1 MPSLS
6 SIRNQSSSNS
16 GPGPG
21 HRPNLSPS
29 QSRHGRHRTHHFKFK
44 SDVIHFGSSELSTA
58 SSVSSQLTQHGTLE
72 SESGQ
77 LSLSLVEM
85 APFTRSQVS
94 SAVMARNEASPAEM
108 EPLVRVCGPLYH
120 PSENEVIEFG
130 SEFGDG
136 RILTTSTCQNSHVI
150 RLGSPERPRPSL
162 SSAQPIFVIHPYP
175 VVREFRLSI
184 IHRPGPLFP
193 HRSDVD
199 SG

>member
-44 SDVIHFGSSELSTA
+44 SDVIHFGSPELSTA
-58 SSVSSQLTQHGTLE
+58 SSVSSQRTQHGTLE

-130 SEFGDG
+130 SQSAAQSILHPSPVTVVIKNIISSYQIQTSSKTG
-136 RILTTSTCQNSHVI
+136 R
-150 RLGSPERPRPSL
+150 
-162 SSAQPIFVIHPYP
+162 
-175 VVREFRLSI
+175 RLSI
-184 IHRPGPLFP
+184 IHRPWPLFP
-193 HRSDVD
+193 HCSDVY
-199 SG
+199 